1 LPVSSPYQGETE
13 STSQE
18 AALIR
23 IHAVCTG
30 LARPVPGKSYKTGIF
45 KTPTEAALVVDREG
59 LLGDAICNRKHH
71 GGPEQ
76 AVYGLGSVDLD
87 WWSKELGRTV
97 APGTFGENLVIS
109 GVDSRSVSV
118 GDRFETE
125 SVLLEVTSTRMPCNT
140 LNARMGDPAFAKR
153 FMQAGRPGFYCRV
166 LRDGVIQ
173 AGDAMTYTPFDG
185 EPVTMPE
192 LLRTYGKNLAEEDRL
207 RYLAAPINDKLR
219 AALTG

>member
-1 LPVSSPYQGETE
+1 MKIL
-13 STSQE
+13 
-18 AALIR
+18 
-23 IHAVCTG
+23 AVCTG
-30 LARPVPGKSYKTGIF
+30 VARPVPGKSYKTGIF
-45 KTPTEAALVVDREG
+45 KTPTDAAIVVDREG

-87 WWSKELGRTV
+87 WWSKDLGRSIE
-97 APGTFGENLVIS
+97 PGTFGENIVIE
-109 GVDSRSVSV
+109 GIDSRSISV

-125 SVLLEVTSTRMPCNT
+125 SVLLEVTSTRTPCAT
-140 LNARMGDPAFAKR
+140 FNARMGDPGFARR
-153 FMQAGRPGFYCRV
+153 FMSAGRPGFYCRV

-173 AGDAMTYTPFDG
+173 AGDPATYTAFDG

-192 LLRTYGKNLAEEDRL
+192 LLRTYGRNLSEEDRL
-207 RYLAAPINDKLR
+207 RYLAAPISDKLR

>member
-1 LPVSSPYQGETE
+1 MIKIL
-13 STSQE
+13 
-18 AALIR
+18 
-23 IHAVCTG
+23 AVCTG
-30 LARPVPGKSYKTGIF
+30 VARPVPGKSYKTGIF
-45 KTPTEAALVVDREG
+45 KTPTDAAIVVDREG

-87 WWSKELGRTV
+87 WWSKDLGRSIE
-97 APGTFGENLVIS
+97 PGTFGENIVIE
-109 GVDSRSVSV
+109 GIDSRSISV

-125 SVLLEVTSTRMPCNT
+125 SVLLEVTSTRTPCAT
-140 LNARMGDPAFAKR
+140 FNARMGDPGFARR
-153 FMQAGRPGFYCRV
+153 FMSAGRPGFYCRV

-173 AGDAMTYTPFDG
+173 AGDPATYTAFDG

-192 LLRTYGKNLAEEDRL
+192 LLRTYGRNLSEEDRL
-207 RYLAAPINDKLR
+207 RYLAAPISDKLR